1 MVSKERFRNSR
12 GPFRGLE
19 ISRDEKN
26 IDEIF
31 FNFLQRRFEEEISSS
46 EKIRNFGKY
55 CRDDE
60 EENFLKDN
68 NFEFWM
74 NIGKIYILV
83 TNDWK
88 KKVYGS
94 LSGINL
100 KGDKNLRKK

>member
-1 MVSKERFRNSR
+1 MKKTSTKYFSTSYR
-12 GPFRGLE
+12 
-19 ISRDEKN
+19 
-26 IDEIF
+26 
-31 FNFLQRRFEEEISSS
+31 EEEISNS

-55 CRDDE
+55 CGDDE